1 MNSSILVV
9 GSIAFDD
16 VETPFGKRLNA
27 LGGSAFYFALAAA
40 PFASSRIVGIAGRDY
55 PEAAVTLLQTHRV
68 DTRGLTIVEGK
79 TFRWGGVYRS
89 DINQRDTLYTELNV
103 FADFKPVI
111 PPEFRRTPFL
121 FLGNIQP
128 SLQLDVLRQMDHPK
142 YVALDTMNL
151 WINTALD
158 ELLSVIKK
166 VDLLIINDSEL
177 LLLTRETNLLAGL
190 TKLHQ
195 MGPPHVIIKKGEHG
209 AFLSYNSELFY
220 SPAFPI
226 MQATDPTGAGDSFAG
241 GLLGYLSTQ
250 KTIDFA
256 ALKRALVYGC
266 VTGSYAVEAFSADGL
281 LNLTPEIIESR
292 YQALRR
298 LVAIEQER

>member
-27 LGGSAFYFALAAA
+27 LGGSAFYFSLAAS

-55 PEAAVTLLQTHRV
+55 PEAALQLLQTHRV

-79 TFRWGGVYRS
+79 TFRWGGVYHS
-89 DINQRDTLYTELNV
+89 DVNQRDTLYTELNV
-103 FADFKPVI
+103 FAGFKPVI
-111 PPEFRRTPFL
+111 PAEFRQTPFL

-128 SLQLDVLRQMDHPK
+128 SLQLDVLRQMDNPK

-151 WINTALD
+151 WINTAPD

-166 VDLLIINDSEL
+166 VDLLIINDGEL
-177 LLLTRETNLLAGL
+177 LLLTRETNLLNGL
-190 TKLHQ
+190 EKLHQ
-195 MGPPHVIIKKGEHG
+195 LGPHHIIIKKGEHG
-209 AFLSYNSELFY
+209 AFLSYNTELFY
-220 SPAFPI
+220 SPAFPVS
-226 MQATDPTGAGDSFAG
+226 QATDPTGAGDSFAG
-241 GLLGYLSTQ
+241 GLLGYLSTSD
-250 KTIDFA
+250 KVDFT
-256 ALKRALVYGC
+256 ALKKALVYGC

-298 LVAIEQER
+298 LVTI

>member
-1 MNSSILVV
+1 MTNPILVV

-40 PFASSRIVGIAGRDY
+40 PFTASRIVGVAGRDY
-55 PEAAVTLLQTHRV
+55 PENAVKLLRTHRV

-79 TFRWGGVYRS
+79 TFRWGGVYHT
-89 DINQRDTLYTELNV
+89 DINRRDTLYTELNV

-111 PPEFRRTPFL
+111 PPEFRQTPFL

-128 SLQLDVLRQMDHPK
+128 SLQLDVLKQMDNPQ

-158 ELLSVIKK
+158 ELLTVIKK

-177 LLLTRETNLLAGL
+177 LLLTRETNLLTGL
-190 TKLHQ
+190 EKLHQ
-195 MGPPHVIIKKGEHG
+195 LGPQHIIIKKGEHG
-209 AFLSYNSELFY
+209 AFLSYNTELFY

-226 MQATDPTGAGDSFAG
+226 KQATDPTGAGDSFAG

-250 KTIDFA
+250 KTTAFA

-266 VTGSYAVEAFSADGL
+266 VTGSFAVEAFSAEGL

-298 LVAIEQER
+298 LVTI

>member
-1 MNSSILVV
+1 MTNPILVV

-40 PFASSRIVGIAGRDY
+40 PFTASRIVGVAGRDY
-55 PEAAVTLLQTHRV
+55 PKNAVKLLRTHRV

-79 TFRWGGVYRS
+79 TFRWGGVYHS
-89 DINQRDTLYTELNV
+89 DVNQRDTLYTELNV
-103 FADFKPVI
+103 FAGFKPVI
-111 PPEFRRTPFL
+111 PPEFRQTPFL

-128 SLQLDVLRQMDHPK
+128 SLQLDVLKQMDNPQ

-158 ELLSVIKK
+158 ELLVVIKK

-177 LLLTRETNLLAGL
+177 LLLTRETNLLTGL
-190 TKLHQ
+190 EKLHQ
-195 MGPPHVIIKKGEHG
+195 LGPQHIIIKKGEHG
-209 AFLSYNSELFY
+209 AFLSYNAELFY

-226 MQATDPTGAGDSFAG
+226 RQATDPTGAGDSFAG

-250 KTIDFA
+250 NTTDFT

-266 VTGSYAVEAFSADGL
+266 VTGSFAVEAFSADGL

-298 LVAIEQER
+298 LVTI